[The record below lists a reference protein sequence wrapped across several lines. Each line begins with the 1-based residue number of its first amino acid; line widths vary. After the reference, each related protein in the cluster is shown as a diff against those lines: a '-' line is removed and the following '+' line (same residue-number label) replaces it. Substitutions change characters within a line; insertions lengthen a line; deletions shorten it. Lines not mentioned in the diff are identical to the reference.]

1 MTMRD
6 FFEFDRWKFG
16 IGVII
21 WLLLITPLYWA
32 PYIKYDLG
40 STIDYL
46 YFIPY
51 VILYEMYLAAWGII
65 LYPFG
70 CSVMEIYRARKAGRP
85 IENKILTALGILL
98 FLGIAYIMILGIL
111 ISYSNQPP
119 PMPGEYTLY

>member
-1 MTMRD
+1 MTIWD
-6 FFEFDRWKFG
+6 FFRPDRWKIG
-16 IGVII
+16 IAVAI
-21 WLLLITPLYWA
+21 WLFLANLIYWA

-40 STIDYL
+40 SNIDYL
-46 YFIPY
+46 YFIPFI
-51 VILYEMYLAAWGII
+51 ILYEVYLAIWSII

-98 FLGIAYIMILGIL
+98 FLAVAYILVLVIL

-119 PMPGEYTLY
+119 PIPSEYTYY